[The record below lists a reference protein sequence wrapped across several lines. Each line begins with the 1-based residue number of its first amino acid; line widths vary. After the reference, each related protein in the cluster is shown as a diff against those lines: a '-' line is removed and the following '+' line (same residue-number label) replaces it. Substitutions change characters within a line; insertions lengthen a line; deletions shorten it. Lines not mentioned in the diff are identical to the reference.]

1 MRKIYYRIMFV
12 GILMVLFAFCTFQ
25 TVQAQDAP
33 AEVGVIE
40 SFEVAPG
47 STIQVPVYVR
57 GVQELYGVDLT
68 LEFDPD
74 VVQVI
79 DQGPAMEGT
88 QAGLGKFLD
97 PGLLLFN
104 NVDNEAGTLR
114 FTMSQY
120 NPSEPKSGEG
130 ILLLISFEGLTEGE
144 TTLEITSV
152 SLSTREGVE
161 IPSRGVNNS
170 LVVVSGALEQQITYA
185 VAEATGMILIQ
196 TATPTPAPTATSTAT
211 LKPLSTATPQP
222 AAPVIGSGTETAVS
236 DSARNPGSFMVNNWW
251 IIPVLLVAVIGIG
264 AKIFMQNKSKRK
276 E

>member
-1 MRKIYYRIMFV
+1 MRKVYYRLFFAV
-12 GILMVLFAFCTFQ
+12 ILMAILASPSLM
-25 TVQAQDAP
+25 TVQAQSTP

-47 STIQVPVYVR
+47 STIQVPVYIR

-79 DQGPAMEGT
+79 DQDPAMEGI
-88 QAGLGKFLD
+88 QVSLGKFLD

-104 NVDNEAGTLR
+104 IADNEEGTIR

-130 ILLLISFEGLTEGE
+130 ILLLISFEGLTESK
-144 TTLEITSV
+144 TNLEVTSV
-152 SLSTREGVE
+152 SLATREGAE
-161 IPSRGVNNS
+161 IASRGLENS
-170 LVVVSGALEQQITYA
+170 LAVVSGAPGQQVTFA

-196 TATPTPAPTATSTAT
+196 TATPTPLPTATATAT
-211 LKPLSTATPQP
+211 AKPLPTATPQP
-222 AAPVIGSGTETAVS
+222 AAPVSGSGTETAVS
-236 DSARNPGSFMVNNWW
+236 GSARNPGSFMVNNWW

-264 AKIFMQNKSKRK
+264 AKMFIQNKSKRK